1 LFQSEKEKEGPS
13 TIEKLTMNTMA
24 SQGGNM
30 IVCEIARVLLGVIAL
45 GDGSRKKRASLF
57 A

>member
-1 LFQSEKEKEGPS
+1 LFQSEKEKEDPS
-13 TIEKLTMNTMA
+13 TIEKLTMNTMV

-30 IVCEIARVLLGVIAL
+30 IVCEISRGLLGVIAL
-45 GDGSRKKRASLF
+45 GGGSRKKRASLF